1 MAINWKVNEAV
12 QKVYEK
18 DEAAIADI
26 GRRFPLFLNLASQVK
41 DEATL
46 KLLSCLPEIDTV
58 RKIETVLKEGVEEVE
73 EAEEKAPAK
82 KAPAKKAPAKRGRK
96 KVEVEEEDE
105 DFDDDEEE
113 DEEEFDDDDDMD
125 KDVDDEEDF
134 DEEEDEEEPAPK
146 KRTRKAP
153 AKRPAKKAPA
163 KRGTRRKKPV
173 EDDDLAGF

>member
-82 KAPAKKAPAKRGRK
+82 KAPAKKAPVKRGRK

-105 DFDDDEEE
+105 DFDDEDE
-113 DEEEFDDDDDMD
+113 DEEEFDDDDDDMD
-125 KDVDDEEDF
+125 EDDEDEEF
-134 DEEEDEEEPAPK
+134 DEEEEPAPK

>member
-105 DFDDDEEE
+105 DFDDD
-113 DEEEFDDDDDMD
+113 DEEFDDEDDDMD
-125 KDVDDEEDF
+125 EDDE
-134 DEEEDEEEPAPK
+134 DEEFDEEEPAPK